1 MSTVEL
7 QERLVALQETTL
19 QLRELID
26 RLASLK
32 FEPGS
37 VPLNVSEENS
47 ISGEL
52 STEISHILREEED
65 ELEILSEEVEDLP
78 ESSKPRLKDGVEM
91 LHKELAGCRI
101 AFRHAQISA
110 RKSLADA
117 QRHERQLL
125 ISVYSQPE
133 SAGSSQVDVS
143 EDHQRDTLG
152 GLHPHTEKKPS
163 SLLQKKHTALSDEDQ
178 QTVGASTDVT
188 LALRRTHD
196 MIAAELARS
205 EYAHQTLVE
214 SSQALAQLNESYGS
228 LEGMLT
234 SSKDLLGTLLRSQ
247 KSDTWYLQ
255 TSFYMLLSTLAW
267 LVFRRFL
274 YGPTWWL
281 VWLPLRLIFGTGW
294 IVGKAVVPVGKQPA
308 GVESADVSIGQKAEV
323 EGLPSEDLP
332 TVSMVTETGT
342 KHDIKNE
349 DMNAE
354 TESED
359 LNVSEK
365 VKKIIDGH
373 GDVEIRLD
381 EARVVDEDNNVP
393 ETIVKEEPMQP
404 DFSAGEVR
412 SDPPPDEGVLERN
425 KDEL

>member
-152 GLHPHTEKKPS
+152 GIHPHTEKPS
-163 SLLQKKHTALSDEDQ
+163 SLLQKKYTALSNEDQ
-178 QTVGASTDVT
+178 QTVSSSTDVT

-214 SSQALAQLNESYGS
+214 SSQTLAQLNESYGS

-281 VWLPLRLIFGTGW
+281 VWLPLRLILGTGW
-294 IVGKAVVPVGKQPA
+294 IVGKTVVPVGKQPA

-332 TVSMVTETGT
+332 TVSIVTETGT
-342 KHDIKNE
+342 NQNTKNE
-349 DMNAE
+349 DMAAE

-359 LNVSEK
+359 LNASEK
-365 VKKIIDGH
+365 VKKIIDNRG
-373 GDVEIRLD
+373 GVEIRLD

-393 ETIVKEEPMQP
+393 ETIVKEEPIQP
-404 DFSAGEVR
+404 DFSAEEVR
-412 SDPPPDEGVLERN
+412 SDSLPDEDVHKRN

>member
-91 LHKELAGCRI
+91 LHKELAGC
-101 AFRHAQISA
+101 
-110 RKSLADA
+110 
-117 QRHERQLL
+117 
-125 ISVYSQPE
+125 PE

-381 EARVVDEDNNVP
+381 EARVMDEDNNVP

>member
-1 MSTVEL
+1 MSTDGL
-7 QERLVALQETTL
+7 QERVVALQDASA

-26 RLASLK
+26 RLSRLK

-47 ISGEL
+47 VSGEL
-52 STEISHILREEED
+52 SAEISQILREEED

-78 ESSKPRLKDGVEM
+78 AASKSRLKDGVEM
-91 LHKELAGCRI
+91 LLKELSGCRI
-101 AFRHAQISA
+101 AFRHAQLSA

-117 QRHERQLL
+117 QRRERQLL
-125 ISVYSQPE
+125 IAAYSQPV
-133 SAGSSQVDVS
+133 SATSSQADTS
-143 EDHQRDTLG
+143 EDHQHKG
-152 GLHPHTEKKPS
+152 SLHGRTDKKSS

-178 QTVGASTDVT
+178 QMVGASSDVT

-228 LEGMLT
+228 LEGMLA

-267 LVFRRFL
+267 LIFRRFL
-274 YGPTWWL
+274 YGPAWWL
-281 VWLPLRLIFGTGW
+281 LWLPLRLVFGTGW
-294 IVGKAVVPVGKQPA
+294 MVGKAVIPA
-308 GVESADVSIGQKAEV
+308 SQQGMAPESANVREAEKVAV

-332 TVSMVTETGT
+332 TVSVV
-342 KHDIKNE
+342 
-349 DMNAE
+349 AE
-354 TESED
+354 TRKLEVGADGEAIESEN
-359 LNVSEK
+359 LRVSDQIG
-365 VKKIIDGH
+365 KIIDGH
-373 GDVEIRLD
+373 D
-381 EARVVDEDNNVP
+381 EV
-393 ETIVKEEPMQP
+393 
-404 DFSAGEVR
+404 EVR
-412 SDPPPDEGVLERN
+412 IDKGQVLNEDGTGPKTVEVVEETGKQRVDAEIEVDAPSDEPVLKGN